1 MKILISQLNLKTLDY
16 DYNLNLMRN
25 SLDRSNSDVLTVFP
39 ELSLCGS
46 PLYDMSRYGT
56 LSGDCINRAETL
68 CSEKKDFIFGLC
80 VGEDGKKYNSLAFVS
95 SGELKSISTKR
106 NLGMF
111 DDGFDSGRGFEVTE
125 YGDKTLAFGFLED
138 LEDFVATSKKADV
151 VVCVGSIVFE
161 PERQHRLLLSLLPLV
176 RRLSCPFVFVNRAG
190 AEGRYVF
197 NGGSFV
203 LNSNG
208 NISVQLPFFVQEETF
223 VDTERLGNMQQRAVP
238 RLELLHGA
246 IITGLRDYFWKNG
259 IRKAVVGLSGG
270 IDSALVVALAAEALG
285 RENVIGVLLPSEYS
299 TSHSIEDARNSAEK
313 LGIKYHIM
321 PIKDIFSSTLE
332 VLSPVFDGLAAD
344 VAEENLQ
351 SRIRGLLLMGIAN
364 KIGAAVLNTSNKSEV
379 AVGYGTLYG
388 DTIGGIGAIGDLYKK
403 DVWDLSRWINR
414 NGEIIP
420 ENSITKEPS
429 AELRPGQ
436 KDTDSLPAYSILDK
450 VLEMY
455 IEGGKTEEE
464 IEKAGFDRDTVR
476 KITRLVKINEWKR
489 RQAAPS
495 LKLSSCTFG
504 IDRLTPIS

>member
-80 VGEDGKKYNSLAFVS
+80 VGEGGKKYNSLAFVS

-111 DDGFDSGRGFEVTE
+111 DEGFDSGRGFEVTE

-208 NISVQLPFFVQEETF
+208 NISMKGEWQNGKFVE
-223 VDTERLGNMQQRAVP
+223 
-238 RLELLHGA
+238 
-246 IITGLRDYFWKNG
+246 
-259 IRKAVVGLSGG
+259 
-270 IDSALVVALAAEALG
+270 
-285 RENVIGVLLPSEYS
+285 
-299 TSHSIEDARNSAEK
+299 
-313 LGIKYHIM
+313 
-321 PIKDIFSSTLE
+321 
-332 VLSPVFDGLAAD
+332 
-344 VAEENLQ
+344 
-351 SRIRGLLLMGIAN
+351 
-364 KIGAAVLNTSNKSEV
+364 
-379 AVGYGTLYG
+379 
-388 DTIGGIGAIGDLYKK
+388 
-403 DVWDLSRWINR
+403 
-414 NGEIIP
+414 
-420 ENSITKEPS
+420 
-429 AELRPGQ
+429 
-436 KDTDSLPAYSILDK
+436 
-450 VLEMY
+450 
-455 IEGGKTEEE
+455 
-464 IEKAGFDRDTVR
+464 
-476 KITRLVKINEWKR
+476 
-489 RQAAPS
+489 
-495 LKLSSCTFG
+495 
-504 IDRLTPIS
+504 